1 MEYPLKNTKE
11 TKVSFFKKD
20 KSSDSL
26 SDSKN
31 FQETNVSSQLKKI
44 SDQLVFLEK
53 KIDTL
58 LGQSR
63 PRGGPSSGYRGGSGG
78 GGGNRDPRDHYRSGG
93 HRSGGYSSWKGSGQ
107 GNSSGKPFPKK
118 YPPQTPGTP
127 QV

>member
-1 MEYPLKNTKE
+1 MGYPFKNTKE

-20 KSSDSL
+20 NSSDGP

-63 PRGGPSSGYRGGSGG
+63 PRGPSSGYRGSSGG
-78 GGGNRDPRDHYRSGG
+78 SGGGNRDAREHYRSG
-93 HRSGGYSSWKGSGQ
+93 HRSGGYSSWKNSGQ
-107 GNSSGKPFPKK
+107 GRPSGRPSFPKK
-118 YPPQTPGTP
+118 VPPQTPGTP
-127 QV
+127 Q

>member
-20 KSSDSL
+20 KSSDSP

-63 PRGGPSSGYRGGSGG
+63 PRGPSSGYRGS
-78 GGGNRDPRDHYRSGG
+78 GGGNRDPRDHYRSG
-93 HRSGGYSSWKGSGQ
+93 HRSGGYSSWKNSGQ
-107 GNSSGKPFPKK
+107 GRPSGRPSFPKK
-118 YPPQTPGTP
+118 VPPQTPGTP
-127 QV
+127 QA

>member
-1 MEYPLKNTKE
+1 M
-11 TKVSFFKKD
+11 SFFKKD
-20 KSSDSL
+20 KSSDGM

-63 PRGGPSSGYRGGSGG
+63 PRGPSSGGYRGGSGG
-78 GGGNRDPRDHYRSGG
+78 GSAGGNRDPRDHYRSG
-93 HRSGGYSSWKGSGQ
+93 HRSGGYSSWKNPGQ
-107 GNSSGKPFPKK
+107 GRPSGKPSFPKK
-118 YPPQTPGTP
+118 VSPQTPGTP

>member
-1 MEYPLKNTKE
+1 MGYPLNNTKE

-20 KSSDSL
+20 KSSEGP

-63 PRGGPSSGYRGGSGG
+63 NRGPSSGFRGSSGG
-78 GGGNRDPRDHYRSGG
+78 TRDPRDHYRSG
-93 HRSGGYSSWKGSGQ
+93 RRPGGYSSWKSSGQ
-107 GNSSGKPFPKK
+107 GNSSGRSFPKK

-127 QV
+127 QA